1 MRDLTS
7 DTITRAML
15 LDPYIEVFVGFAP
28 KSMLP
33 DIGRQIQDTL
43 RITLVD
49 RFWPNDNSPE
59 SLTRKYALEEEV
71 EERLE
76 EDCQVTGE
84 QAGEKS
90 QVMFPSRPTNA
101 AVERRIG
108 DRASVSWFGWL
119 VNAAN
124 RSGRGG
130 KSLQRTR
137 KVSEK

>member
-1 MRDLTS
+1 MRELRN

-15 LDPYIEVFVGFAP
+15 LDPYIEVLVGFAP

-59 SLTRKYALEEEV
+59 SLTRKYALEEEA
-71 EERLE
+71 EERLNK
-76 EDCQVTGE
+76 DRQVVGE

-90 QVMFPSRPTNA
+90 RVMFASRPTDVV
-101 AVERRIG
+101 VERRFG
-108 DRASVSWFGWL
+108 HRASISWFARL
-119 VNAAN
+119 ANAAN
-124 RSGRGG
+124 RSGRGQE
-130 KSLQRTR
+130 KSSADQ
-137 KVSEK
+137 KGE

>member
-1 MRDLTS
+1 MRELRN

-15 LDPYIEVFVGFAP
+15 LDPYIEVLVGFAP

-59 SLTRKYALEEEV
+59 SLTRKYALEEEA
-71 EERLE
+71 EERLNK
-76 EDCQVTGE
+76 DRQVVGE
-84 QAGEKS
+84 QAGEKL
-90 QVMFPSRPTNA
+90 QVMFSSRLTDA

-108 DRASVSWFGWL
+108 DRASVSWFAWL

-124 RSGRGG
+124 RSDKGRW
-130 KSLQRTR
+130 KSSRDQ
-137 KVSEK
+137 KGE